1 MATVPL
7 LQAIAEAFRDG
18 TQASNNFVGGLTEI
32 AKRFKTTQR
41 TGVEFTRNLI
51 YQFGGFRVVT
61 GVVTSMQMLSKS
73 IQAVKGVVGV
83 AVPVFEYLNN
93 TLGIT
98 EKLSAV
104 AGAVGSVVNLEQM
117 QAKGQRVGDFLAPAV
132 EKLDEINEG
141 INDLWEK
148 SGINDVFRNLARLD
162 LKGAF
167 KSLSKGGVVT
177 TMLRLLT
184 IIYGVIGKILL
195 KSVKGIFILI
205 TKTFAIFLPYMVY
218 VLGIIIAAM
227 VIVRLLY
234 ESAGVIF
241 DTIAG
246 VWEVLWPTLS
256 TFFGHV
262 GEFLGVFFSA
272 IGGIF
277 GFIFGDTSLE
287 EMLFGI
293 FDLIPAMLDFVISGA
308 LTLLIGGIGLLVSLV
323 ISFVASIS
331 KRVIG
336 YFQDNFLQA
345 LLVTLVAIPLLVWG
359 GAFYVAGVA
368 LLIYFGRWIT
378 NRFTSYFSGG
388 FWNAVGDWFNG
399 AVGDLIDAIGDWWDG
414 IEFMAN
420 GGIAK
425 GGMAVVGERGPELVN
440 LPRGARVHSNAQSRR
455 MVATAQGGTIIHN
468 NITINAR
475 DTSDGEL
482 RRIAERIGNMVNN
495 KINRT
500 TSSRTMR

>member
-7 LQAIAEAFRDG
+7 LQAIADAFRDG

-83 AVPVFEYLNN
+83 AAPVFEYLNN

-104 AGAVGSVVNLEQM
+104 GQAFGGKFNLGIIQDEAANV
-117 QAKGQRVGDFLAPAV
+117 AKIFDYGEGL
-132 EKLDEINEG
+132 LDSAIGEIDKMFHNT
-141 INDLWEK
+141 
-148 SGINDVFRNLARLD
+148 GINDVMSALKRLD
-162 LKGAF
+162 F
-167 KSLSKGGVVT
+167 KSAINALGKGGVLPAL
-177 TMLRLLT
+177 LRL
-184 IIYGVIGKILL
+184 VILIFGPIKLGL
-195 KSVKGIFILI
+195 KLFKALYIMI
-205 TKTFAIFLPYMVY
+205 TKTILMVLPYMVY
-218 VLGIIIAAM
+218 VFGLIIAAM
-227 VIVRLLY
+227 VVVRLLY
-234 ESAGVIF
+234 ETAGVIF

-262 GEFLGVFFSA
+262 GDFLGVFFSA

-277 GFIFGDTSLE
+277 GFIFGNTSLE

-293 FDLIPAMLDFVISGA
+293 FDLLPAVLNFVGKGIVALVVGVVLTVAAFFGA
-308 LTLLIGGIGLLVSLV
+308 LANTLWNRGKSYL
-323 ISFVASIS
+323 
-331 KRVIG
+331 
-336 YFQDNFLQA
+336 QDNFLKSIGIIA
-345 LLVTLVAIPLLVWG
+345 LSLAVLIWG

-368 LLIYFGRWIT
+368 LLIYFGKWMVNKFT
-378 NRFTSYFSGG
+378 NYFSGG
-388 FWNAVGDWFNG
+388 FWNAVGSWFES
-399 AVGDLIDAIGDWWDG
+399 AVGNIIDAFSEWWDS

-420 GGIAK
+420 GGIAT
-425 GGMAVVGERGPELVN
+425 GGMTVVGERGPELVN